1 MWEKASLAVASRA
14 AGLLLLAL
22 CAATVAAAEFKTFDY
37 AMFGEVSQKVA
48 AATAKFDRLVLI
60 VKVGVPDKSIAPKD
74 LVFTIAR
81 AAGPL
86 TLRTAADGT
95 LSLPADPALRAENP
109 KVTVNVP
116 KDTKLALTLELQFR
130 LSDPRSFPYSEID
143 VALKQANALAVEQ
156 AGVMSWFAPE
166 AKGARVR
173 CGVDCTATV
182 ADGRQPIRA
191 DKNGDVV
198 IPAEAKLRTANP
210 SITLSHPATVAWP
223 ML

>member
-1 MWEKASLAVASRA
+1 MPPRTFFA
-14 AGLLLLAL
+14 LLLAF
-22 CAATVAAAEFKTFDY
+22 CVATAAAAEFKTFDY
-37 AMFGEVSQKVA
+37 SVFGDISQKMA
-48 AATAKFDRLVLI
+48 AATAKFDRLLLRT
-60 VKVGVPDKSIAPKD
+60 KVGVTDKSVAPKD

-81 AAGPL
+81 ASGPV
-86 TLRTAADGT
+86 TLRPAADGT
-95 LSLPADPALRAENP
+95 LTLPNDPALKVENP

-130 LSDPRSFPYSEID
+130 LSDPRTFPYSDID

-156 AGVMSWFAPE
+156 AGALSWFAPE
-166 AKGARVR
+166 AKGARIR
-173 CGVDCTATV
+173 CGADCTATV

-210 SITLSHPATVAWP
+210 SITLSHPATAAWP
-223 ML
+223 IL